1 MTRRNIHEY
10 RLLYLMLRPQTP
22 AAVKDGG
29 RSIIMLKQNQTHDTD
44 REEADAVIELG
55 AASEV
60 TLATGNFSVEPNLEP
75 RIWKD

>member
-1 MTRRNIHEY
+1 
-10 RLLYLMLRPQTP
+10 
-22 AAVKDGG
+22 
-29 RSIIMLKQNQTHDTD
+29 MLKQDKTRDTD
-44 REEADAVIELG
+44 REEADVVIELG

>member
-1 MTRRNIHEY
+1 
-10 RLLYLMLRPQTP
+10 
-22 AAVKDGG
+22 
-29 RSIIMLKQNQTHDTD
+29 MLKQNQTDDTD
-44 REEADAVIELG
+44 RDEDAVIELG

>member
-10 RLLYLMLRPQTP
+10 RLSYLMRRSHTP

-29 RSIIMLKQNQTHDTD
+29 RSIIMLKQNQTDDTD
-44 REEADAVIELG
+44 RDEDAVIELG